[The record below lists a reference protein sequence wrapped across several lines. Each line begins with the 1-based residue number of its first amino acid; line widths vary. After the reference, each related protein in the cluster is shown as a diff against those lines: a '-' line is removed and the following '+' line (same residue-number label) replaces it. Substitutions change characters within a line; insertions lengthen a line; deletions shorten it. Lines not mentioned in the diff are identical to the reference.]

1 MIIRLGRVM
10 RPFFKWI
17 KRNFNMLSSA
27 QIQNDPVYSLPYLYI
42 SGLNISV
49 ASTTVLAIAP
59 GQARD
64 SNDNID
70 MPVGFPNLQGNTVP
84 ATLFQNYMPPLFV
97 NGAVNGANGLDAGS
111 LIATMDYAIYLI
123 GDSRGYNPVAGILSL
138 TSNAFPLLPLGYDSY
153 RLIGFVQTD
162 GSAHFVA
169 SSTNPLNAVRLRAYY
184 LSPAVSVLS
193 GGNATSFTAI
203 DLSTPI
209 PTTTARDVIA
219 YLAVTLIPLAVGDT
233 VQFRPTGEGTPQ
245 TAGLVTITGAVAG
258 VAQTQYVQVI
268 CGVGSSKPEID
279 YKVTVSGDSVSVS
292 VVGYAY
298 IPTSYVP

>member
-1 MIIRLGRVM
+1 MAT
-10 RPFFKWI
+10 P
-17 KRNFNMLSSA
+17 
-27 QIQNDPVYSLPYLYI
+27 QIQNDPIYLLPYLYI

-64 SNDNID
+64 SSDNID
-70 MPVGFPNLQGNTVP
+70 MPVGFPNLQGNVVP
-84 ATLFQNYMPPLFV
+84 ATQFQNYMPPLFI
-97 NGAVNGANGLDAGS
+97 NSAVNGANGLDQGS

-123 GDSRGYNPVAGILSL
+123 GDSRGYNPVAAILSL

-153 RLIGFVQTD
+153 RLLGFIQTD

-169 SSTNPLNAVRLRAYY
+169 SSTNPLNARNLRAYY
-184 LSPAVSVLS
+184 VSPASSVLS

-203 DLSTPI
+203 DMSTPI

-219 YLAVTLIPLAVGDT
+219 LLQVTFIPLAAGDT
-233 VQFRPTGEGTPQ
+233 VQFRPTAEGTPQ
-245 TAGLVTITGAVAG
+245 TAGLVTITGAAAG
-258 VAQTQYVQVI
+258 IAQTQYVQVI
-268 CGVGSSKPEID
+268 SGVGSSKPEID
-279 YKVTVSGDSVSVS
+279 YKVSVSGDSVSVS

>member
-1 MIIRLGRVM
+1 MAN
-10 RPFFKWI
+10 P
-17 KRNFNMLSSA
+17 
-27 QIQNDPVYSLPYLYI
+27 QIQNDPIYLLPFLYI

-64 SNDNID
+64 SSDNID
-70 MPVGFPNLQGNTVP
+70 MPVGFPDLQGNTAP
-84 ATLFQNYMPPLFV
+84 ATQFQNYIPPLFI
-97 NGAVNGANGLDAGS
+97 NSAVNGANGLDYGS

-123 GDSRGYNPVAGILSL
+123 GDSRGYNPVAAILSL

-153 RLIGFVQTD
+153 RLLGFIQTD
-162 GSAHFVA
+162 GSVHFVA
-169 SSTNPLNAVRLRAYY
+169 SSTNPLNARNSRAYY
-184 LSPAVSVLS
+184 LSPAVSVLA

-209 PTTTARDVIA
+209 PTTTARNVIA
-219 YLAVTLIPLAVGDT
+219 LLQVVFTPLAIGDT

-245 TAGLVTITGAVAG
+245 TAGLVTITGAAAG
-258 VAQTQYVQVI
+258 IAQTQYLQVI
-268 CGVGSSKPEID
+268 AGVASSKPEID
-279 YKVTVSGDSVSVS
+279 YKVSVSGDSVSVL